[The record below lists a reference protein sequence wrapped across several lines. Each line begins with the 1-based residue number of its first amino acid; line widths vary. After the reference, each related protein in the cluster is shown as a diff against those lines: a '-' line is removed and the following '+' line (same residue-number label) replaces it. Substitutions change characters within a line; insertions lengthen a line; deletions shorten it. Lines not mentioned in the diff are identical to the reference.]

1 MLRRDACVM
10 ILLLRVSTAS
20 AWTTLQISKTT
31 RTSSSTGT
39 TITTA
44 SLSKLNRLFLSTR
57 SVADEHQYQ
66 FEQEQETPSKV
77 PRKFIP
83 YPFPYREEK
92 TLRVDSLTNMGV
104 GVCRV
109 KLERTEDTTTTAA
122 VDEEQQREWVIFV
135 PNVIPGEIVRM
146 RIYRNHKAYSEAD
159 LLEIVE
165 PSPSRVQPLCKL
177 AEICGGC
184 QYQHM
189 DIASQRDWKTRQVE
203 ELLERIA
210 DLPNVEVSP
219 TVGTDETFHYRSKIT
234 PHYEQPER
242 DGPNKY
248 KIGNIGFKQKS
259 SRHLVDVD
267 YCHIATEAINERLAT
282 LREERRDEA
291 QANELKKPKKGATLL
306 LRDAAEGVVTDHNV
320 YVTTTVKDLTFR
332 FLAGNF
338 FQNNPFMLPVMV
350 DHVVAAAIKP
360 ADGGRKMTHLIDC
373 YCGSGLFCLTSAH
386 AFDTCVGIEV
396 NPLAIEEARANAALN
411 SISNCAFVAA
421 SAEAIF
427 ESDELVQTNTDTTT
441 MSTIMVRDFPRH
453 STVVVCDPPRKGCSE
468 EFLQQLYEFQPQRIV
483 YMSCDPATQARD
495 SHGIVANGYEIT
507 STQPFDLFPQTR
519 HIECLITFEK
529 KAPI

>member
-1 MLRRDACVM
+1 M
-10 ILLLRVSTAS
+10 ILLLRVSVAR
-20 AWTTLQISKTT
+20 AWTTLQISSKPTRT
-31 RTSSSTGT
+31 RTSSRTGT
-39 TITTA
+39 GTGTGTA
-44 SLSKLNRLFLSTR
+44 ASSTRLFLSTR
-57 SVADEHQYQ
+57 AVADAGEYGGLQYEHQYQ
-66 FEQEQETPSKV
+66 YEEEQEAPSKV

-109 KLERTEDTTTTAA
+109 QLEATEGSTTAG
-122 VDEEQQREWVIFV
+122 EEQQREWVIFV
-135 PNVIPGEIVRM
+135 PNVVPGELVKM

-203 ELLERIA
+203 DLLERIA
-210 DLPNVEVSP
+210 DLPNIEVTP

-234 PHYEQPER
+234 PHYEQPEK

-248 KIGNIGFKQKS
+248 KIGNIGFKQKA

-306 LRDAAEGVVTDHNV
+306 LRDAAEGVVTDHNA
-320 YVTTTVKDLTFR
+320 YVTTTVKELTFR

-350 DHVVAAAIKP
+350 DYVVAAAIKP
-360 ADGGRKMTHLIDC
+360 AEGGRKMTHLIDC

-396 NPLAIEEARANAALN
+396 NPIAIEEARANAALN

-427 ESDELVQTNTDTTT
+427 ESDELVQTTTDTTT
-441 MSTIMVRDFPRH
+441 STMVRDFPRH

-468 EFLQQLYEFQPQRIV
+468 EFLQQLYDFKPQRIV

-495 SHGIVANGYEIT
+495 SYGIVANGYEIT
-507 STQPFDLFPQTR
+507 SVQPFDLFPQTR
-519 HIECLITFEK
+519 HIECLIIFEK
-529 KAPI
+529 KA